1 MNNSVSLDS
10 HSFAFANTP
19 LAEHDPEVF
28 AALQAEINRQE
39 THLELIASENYTSP
53 QVMELNG
60 SVLTNKYAEG
70 YPGRRYYGGCQHV
83 DVIEQLAIDRCKEL
97 FGCEHANVQPHS
109 GSQANQAVMLTACNY
124 GDTILGMSLPAG
136 GHLSHGYKINV
147 SGKLYKAVSYDLD
160 DQDIIDYDQVAN
172 LAREHKP
179 KLIICGASTYSL
191 RIDWQRFRDIADE
204 VGALVLADIA
214 HYAGLVAAG
223 EYPSPVG
230 IAQFVTTTTHKSL
243 RGPRGGLIMSDAKY
257 AKKINAAVFPAL
269 QGGPLLPMIGGKAVA
284 FAEAIK
290 PEFKQYCK
298 QVISNAQ
305 AMADEFT
312 KLGLRI
318 VSGQTESHMFLLDL
332 TAKDVSGAQA
342 EEALDRAHI
351 TLNKNAIPN
360 DQRPPMEAS
369 GVRIGTSAL
378 TTRNFNGEECRH
390 ICRLIVRVLEDIGNE
405 AVGVEVAKE
414 VDELCARRPLYPSSD

>member
-1 MNNSVSLDS
+1 
-10 HSFAFANTP
+10 
-19 LAEHDPEVF
+19 
-28 AALQAEINRQE
+28 
-39 THLELIASENYTSP
+39 
-53 QVMELNG
+53 
-60 SVLTNKYAEG
+60 
-70 YPGRRYYGGCQHV
+70 
-83 DVIEQLAIDRCKEL
+83 
-97 FGCEHANVQPHS
+97 
-109 GSQANQAVMLTACNY
+109 
-124 GDTILGMSLPAG
+124 
-136 GHLSHGYKINV
+136 
-147 SGKLYKAVSYDLD
+147 
-160 DQDIIDYDQVAN
+160 
-172 LAREHKP
+172 
-179 KLIICGASTYSL
+179 
-191 RIDWQRFRDIADE
+191 
-204 VGALVLADIA
+204 
-214 HYAGLVAAG
+214 
-223 EYPSPVG
+223 
-230 IAQFVTTTTHKSL
+230 
-243 RGPRGGLIMSDAKY
+243 
-257 AKKINAAVFPAL
+257 
-269 QGGPLLPMIGGKAVA
+269 MIGGKAVA

-378 TTRNFNGEECRH
+378 TTRNFNVEECRH